1 MSDYDKLAA
10 GNETSVGEALVA
22 YLEARGVSVVFG
34 IPGVH
39 TVEMYRGL
47 GQAKLR
53 HVTSRHEQGAGFMAD
68 GYARASGKPGVAF
81 VITGPGMTNILTAMG
96 QALADSIP
104 MLVVSSVNSSA
115 TLGKGFGHLHE
126 LPDQHALC
134 ATVAIT
140 SHHVDSVE
148 ALYPALD
155 AVFESL
161 QTQRPGPHHIQVP
174 MDVFGD
180 VFIGDA
186 PSIDALQKTP
196 LDTASIAD
204 AGARLIAAKRPL
216 IVVGGGS
223 KAAATDITTLAELL
237 DAPVVH
243 TINARGQMYG
253 HPLNVPASPSLPT
266 VRDLFAQADVVLAIG
281 TQFGSTD
288 YDMYVTGTM
297 PDMAQLIRIDIDAD
311 QLRRHPVDLAICGA
325 AQEYVPA
332 LLDRITQPQVQADWG
347 AARAAEVRKAAR
359 AELGSDYAQS
369 LAMVETIRDALPG
382 AIIVG
387 DSTQPIYAANL
398 YYDHDSTGGWFN
410 SSTGFGTL
418 GYAIPAAVGAA
429 LGAPDRPIVCLIGDG
444 GAQFTLPEL
453 MTAVDQKMPITF
465 VIWNNHA
472 YLEIANAM
480 REVDVTVVGCH
491 PTPPNFEG
499 IAAAN
504 YMPYAKSRNT
514 VDALRTALKLREKQ
528 EGPIM
533 IEILAPQESTFER

>member
-1 MSDYDKLAA
+1 MPDQDNAVA
-10 GNETSVGEALVA
+10 GNEVSVGEALVA
-22 YLEARGVSVVFG
+22 YLEARDVSVVFG

-47 GQAKLR
+47 GQSRLH
-53 HVTSRHEQGAGFMAD
+53 HVTPRHEQGAGFMAD
-68 GYARASGKPGVAF
+68 GYARSSGKPGVAF

-104 MLVVSSVNSSA
+104 MLVVSSVNSA
-115 TLGKGFGHLHE
+115 DTLGKGLGYLHE

-134 ATVAIT
+134 AKVAIS

-155 AVFESL
+155 AIFNSL

-174 MDVFGD
+174 IDVFGQ
-180 VFIGDA
+180 VFTDSIPAIEA
-186 PSIDALQKTP
+186 PKKAI
-196 LDTASIAD
+196 LDTAAAD
-204 AGARLIAAKRPL
+204 EACVRLTAAKRPI

-223 KAAATDITTLAELL
+223 KAAAPDITKLSELL
-237 DAPVVH
+237 NAPVVH
-243 TINARGQMYG
+243 TINARGQMYD
-253 HPLNVPASPSLPT
+253 HPLCVPASPSLSA

-281 TQFGSTD
+281 TEFGSTD

-297 PDMAQLIRIDIDAD
+297 PEMAQLIRIDIDAD
-311 QLRRHPVDLAICGA
+311 QLYRHPVDLAICGA
-325 AQEYVPA
+325 AQDYVPA
-332 LLDRITQPQVQADWG
+332 LLDGMRQSQVLPDWG
-347 AARAAEVRKAAR
+347 GSKVAEVRNAAR
-359 AELGSDYAQS
+359 AELGPDYEHS
-369 LAMVETIRDALPG
+369 LTMVEIIRDAVPG

-398 YYDHDSTGGWFN
+398 YYDHDSPGGWFN
-410 SSTGFGTL
+410 SSGGFGTL
-418 GYAIPAAVGAA
+418 GYAIPAAIGAA
-429 LGAPDRPIVCLIGDG
+429 LGEPGRPVVCLIGDG

-453 MTAVDQKMPITF
+453 MTAIDEKLPITF

-472 YLEIANAM
+472 YLEIATAM
-480 REVDVTVVGCH
+480 RKADVTVVGCH

-504 YMPYAKSRNT
+504 YMAFEKSENT
-514 VDALRTALKLREKQ
+514 VEALRTALKLRNEHD
-528 EGPIM
+528 GPIM
-533 IEILAPQESTFER
+533 IEILAPQY

>member
-1 MSDYDKLAA
+1 MPDQDNAVA
-10 GNETSVGEALVA
+10 GNEVSVGEALVA
-22 YLEARGVSVVFG
+22 YLEARDVSVVFG

-47 GQAKLR
+47 GQSRLH
-53 HVTSRHEQGAGFMAD
+53 HVTPRHEQGAGFMAD
-68 GYARASGKPGVAF
+68 GYARSSGKPGVAF

-104 MLVVSSVNSSA
+104 MLVVSSVNSA
-115 TLGKGFGHLHE
+115 DTLGKGLGYLHE

-134 ATVAIT
+134 AKVAIS

-155 AVFESL
+155 AIFNSL

-174 MDVFGD
+174 INVFGQ
-180 VFIGDA
+180 VFTDSIPAIEA
-186 PSIDALQKTP
+186 PKKAI
-196 LDTASIAD
+196 LDTAAAD
-204 AGARLIAAKRPL
+204 EACVRLTAAKRPI

-223 KAAATDITTLAELL
+223 KAAAPDITKLSELL
-237 DAPVVH
+237 NAPVVH
-243 TINARGQMYG
+243 TINARGQMYD
-253 HPLNVPASPSLPT
+253 HPLCVPASPSLSA

-281 TQFGSTD
+281 TEFGSTD

-297 PDMAQLIRIDIDAD
+297 PEMAQLIRIDIDAD
-311 QLRRHPVDLAICGA
+311 QLYRHPVDLAICGA
-325 AQEYVPA
+325 AQDYVPA
-332 LLDRITQPQVQADWG
+332 LLDGMRQSQVLPDWG
-347 AARAAEVRKAAR
+347 GSKVAEVRNAAR
-359 AELGSDYAQS
+359 AELGPDYEHS
-369 LAMVETIRDALPG
+369 LTMVEIIRDAVPG

-398 YYDHDSTGGWFN
+398 YYDHDSPGGWFN
-410 SSTGFGTL
+410 SSGGFGTL
-418 GYAIPAAVGAA
+418 GYAIPAAIGAA
-429 LGAPDRPIVCLIGDG
+429 LGEPGRPVVCLIGDG

-453 MTAVDQKMPITF
+453 MTAIDEKLPITF

-472 YLEIANAM
+472 YLEIAVAM
-480 REVDVTVVGCH
+480 RKADVTVVGCH

-504 YMPYAKSRNT
+504 YMAFEKSENT
-514 VDALRTALKLREKQ
+514 VEALRTALKLRNEHD
-528 EGPIM
+528 GPIM
-533 IEILAPQESTFER
+533 IEILAPQY

>member
-1 MSDYDKLAA
+1 MSDQDSEVAE
-10 GNETSVGEALVA
+10 NQTNIGEALVA
-22 YLEARGVSVVFG
+22 YLEARDVSVVFG

-47 GQAKLR
+47 GQANLR
-53 HVTSRHEQGAGFMAD
+53 HVTPRHEQGAGFMAD

-104 MLVVSSVNSSA
+104 MLVISSVNSSN
-115 TLGKGFGHLHE
+115 TLGKGLGHLHE

-180 VFIGDA
+180 VFTGGL
-186 PSIDALQKTP
+186 PSIDVLQKAP
-196 LDTASIAD
+196 LNPALLTDARMRLTAAEH
-204 AGARLIAAKRPL
+204 PL

-223 KAAATDITTLAELL
+223 KAAATDITKLAELL
-237 DAPVVH
+237 GAPVVH
-243 TINARGQMYG
+243 TINARGQMYD
-253 HPLNVPASPSLPT
+253 HPLCVPASPSLPT
-266 VRDLFAQADVVLAIG
+266 VRDLFAEADVVLAIG

-311 QLRRHPVDLAICGA
+311 QLRRHPVDLAIWGA
-325 AQEYVPA
+325 AQDYVSA
-332 LLDRITQPQVQADWG
+332 LLDSMTQRQEQTDWG
-347 AARAAEVRKAAR
+347 ATRAAEARKAAR
-359 AELGSDYAQS
+359 AELSPNYAQS
-369 LAMVETIRDALPG
+369 LAMVETMRDALPR

-398 YYDHDSTGGWFN
+398 YYDHDSVGGWFN

-429 LGAPDRPIVCLIGDG
+429 LGAPDRSVVCLIGDG

-453 MTAVDQKMPITF
+453 MTAVEEKLPIIF
-465 VIWNNHA
+465 VIWNNSG
-472 YLEIANAM
+472 YLKIANAM
-480 REVDVTVVGCH
+480 REVDVAVVGCH

-504 YMPYAKSRNT
+504 YMPYAKSENT
-514 VDALRTALKLREKQ
+514 AEALLKALKLRSGH
-528 EGPIM
+528 EGPILSL
-533 IEILAPQESTFER
+533 IHI

>member
-1 MSDYDKLAA
+1 MPDQDNAVA
-10 GNETSVGEALVA
+10 GNEVSVGEALVA
-22 YLEARGVSVVFG
+22 YLEARDVSVVFG

-47 GQAKLR
+47 GQSRLH
-53 HVTSRHEQGAGFMAD
+53 HVTPRHEQGAGFMAD
-68 GYARASGKPGVAF
+68 GYARSSGKPGVAF

-104 MLVVSSVNSSA
+104 MLVVSSVNSA
-115 TLGKGFGHLHE
+115 DTLGKGLGYLHE

-134 ATVAIT
+134 AKVAIS

-155 AVFESL
+155 AIFNSL

-174 MDVFGD
+174 INVFGQ
-180 VFIGDA
+180 VFTDSIPAIEA
-186 PSIDALQKTP
+186 PKKAI
-196 LDTASIAD
+196 LDTAAAD
-204 AGARLIAAKRPL
+204 EACVRLTAAKRPI

-223 KAAATDITTLAELL
+223 KAAAPDITKLSELL
-237 DAPVVH
+237 NAPVVH
-243 TINARGQMYG
+243 TINARGQMYD
-253 HPLNVPASPSLPT
+253 HPLCVPASPSLSA

-281 TQFGSTD
+281 TEFGSTD

-297 PDMAQLIRIDIDAD
+297 PEMAQLIRIDIDAD
-311 QLRRHPVDLAICGA
+311 QLYRHPVDLAICGA
-325 AQEYVPA
+325 AQDYVPA
-332 LLDRITQPQVQADWG
+332 LLDGMRQSQVLPDWG
-347 AARAAEVRKAAR
+347 GSKVAEVRNAAR
-359 AELGSDYAQS
+359 AELGPDYEHS
-369 LAMVETIRDALPG
+369 LTMVEIIRDAVPG

-398 YYDHDSTGGWFN
+398 YYDHDSPGGWFN
-410 SSTGFGTL
+410 SSGGFGTL
-418 GYAIPAAVGAA
+418 GYAIPAAIGAA
-429 LGAPDRPIVCLIGDG
+429 LGEPGRPVVCLIGDG

-453 MTAVDQKMPITF
+453 MTAIDEKLPITF

-472 YLEIANAM
+472 YLEIAAAM
-480 REVDVTVVGCH
+480 RKADVTVVGCH

-504 YMPYAKSRNT
+504 YMAFEKSENT
-514 VDALRTALKLREKQ
+514 VEALRTALKLRNEHD
-528 EGPIM
+528 GPIM
-533 IEILAPQESTFER
+533 IEILAPQY

>member
-1 MSDYDKLAA
+1 MSDQDSEAA
-10 GNETSVGEALVA
+10 ENQTNIGEALVA
-22 YLEARGVSVVFG
+22 YLEARDVSVVFG

-47 GQAKLR
+47 GQANLR
-53 HVTSRHEQGAGFMAD
+53 HVTPRHEQGAGFMAD

-104 MLVVSSVNSSA
+104 MLVISSVNSSN
-115 TLGKGFGHLHE
+115 TLGKGLGHLHE

-180 VFIGDA
+180 VFTGGL
-186 PSIDALQKTP
+186 PSIDVLQKAP
-196 LDTASIAD
+196 LNPALLTDARMRLTAAEH
-204 AGARLIAAKRPL
+204 PL

-223 KAAATDITTLAELL
+223 KAAATDITKLAELL
-237 DAPVVH
+237 GAPVVH
-243 TINARGQMYG
+243 TINARGQMYD
-253 HPLNVPASPSLPT
+253 HPLCVPASPSLPT
-266 VRDLFAQADVVLAIG
+266 VRDLFAEADVNLAIG

-297 PDMAQLIRIDIDAD
+297 PDMAQLIRIEIDAD
-311 QLRRHPVDLAICGA
+311 QLRRHPVDLAIWGA
-325 AQEYVPA
+325 AQDYVSA
-332 LLDRITQPQVQADWG
+332 LLDSMTQRQEQADWG
-347 AARAAEVRKAAR
+347 ATRAAEARKAAR
-359 AELGSDYAQS
+359 AELSPNYAQS
-369 LAMVETIRDALPG
+369 LAMVETMRDALPR

-398 YYDHDSTGGWFN
+398 YYDHDSVGGWFN

-429 LGAPDRPIVCLIGDG
+429 LGAPDRSVVCLIGDG

-453 MTAVDQKMPITF
+453 MTAVDEKLPIIF
-465 VIWNNHA
+465 VIWNNSG

-480 REVDVTVVGCH
+480 REVDVAVVGCH

-504 YMPYAKSRNT
+504 YMPYAKSENT
-514 VDALRTALKLREKQ
+514 AEALLKALKLRSGH

-533 IEILAPQESTFER
+533 IEILATQD

>member
-1 MSDYDKLAA
+1 MPDQDNAVA
-10 GNETSVGEALVA
+10 GNEVSVGEALVA
-22 YLEARGVSVVFG
+22 YLEARDVSVVFG

-47 GQAKLR
+47 GQSRLH
-53 HVTSRHEQGAGFMAD
+53 HVTPRHEQGAGFMAD
-68 GYARASGKPGVAF
+68 GYARSSGKPGVAF

-104 MLVVSSVNSSA
+104 MLVVSSVNSA
-115 TLGKGFGHLHE
+115 DTLGKGLGYLHE

-134 ATVAIT
+134 AKVAIS

-155 AVFESL
+155 AIFNSL

-174 MDVFGD
+174 IDVFGQ
-180 VFIGDA
+180 VFTDSIPAIEA
-186 PSIDALQKTP
+186 PKKAI
-196 LDTASIAD
+196 LDTAAAD
-204 AGARLIAAKRPL
+204 EACVRLTAAKRPI

-223 KAAATDITTLAELL
+223 KAAAPDITKLSELL
-237 DAPVVH
+237 NAPVVH
-243 TINARGQMYG
+243 TINARGQMYD
-253 HPLNVPASPSLPT
+253 HPLCVPASPSLSA

-281 TQFGSTD
+281 TEFGSTD

-297 PDMAQLIRIDIDAD
+297 PEMAQLIRIDIDAD
-311 QLRRHPVDLAICGA
+311 QLYRHPVDLAICGA
-325 AQEYVPA
+325 AQDYVPA
-332 LLDRITQPQVQADWG
+332 LLDGMRQSQVLPDWG
-347 AARAAEVRKAAR
+347 GSKVAEVRNAAR
-359 AELGSDYAQS
+359 AELGPDYEHS
-369 LAMVETIRDALPG
+369 LTMVEIIRDTVPG

-398 YYDHDSTGGWFN
+398 YYDHDSPGGWFN
-410 SSTGFGTL
+410 SSGGFGTL
-418 GYAIPAAVGAA
+418 GYAIPAAIGAA
-429 LGAPDRPIVCLIGDG
+429 LGEPGRPVVCLIGDG

-453 MTAVDQKMPITF
+453 MTAIDEKLPITF

-472 YLEIANAM
+472 YLEIAAAM
-480 REVDVTVVGCH
+480 RKADVTVVGCH

-504 YMPYAKSRNT
+504 YMAFEKSENT
-514 VDALRTALKLREKQ
+514 VEALRTALKLRNEHD
-528 EGPIM
+528 GPIM
-533 IEILAPQESTFER
+533 IEILAPQY